1 MCSIKKG
8 VLKNFAIFT
17 EKHLCQS
24 LFLCCNFIK
33 NEALAQEFSCE
44 FSKIFKIIFFTEH
57 LWMTASIYKSC
68 WLYTLQLFI
77 AVNFQVVKSHLVGK
91 KSSFMYLKD
100 FTDLDFF
107 FSIFFFLF
115 ILFDEYLFTLPVTQ
129 SVYCTLSSQP
139 FCCLETP
146 KHNDFDQFWKS
157 KFHFE
162 HFPRNTIS

>member
-44 FSKIFKIIFFTEH
+44 FCKIFKIIFFTEH

-77 AVNFQVVKSHLVGK
+77 AGNFQVVKSHLVGK
-91 KSSFMYLKD
+91 NSSFMYLKD

-107 FSIFFFLF
+107 FSIFFLLVHFVWR
-115 ILFDEYLFTLPVTQ
+115 IPVYLASYAKRMLYPEQPTVL
-129 SVYCTLSSQP
+129 LSGD
-139 FCCLETP
+139 T
-146 KHNDFDQFWKS
+146 
-157 KFHFE
+157 
-162 HFPRNTIS
+162 